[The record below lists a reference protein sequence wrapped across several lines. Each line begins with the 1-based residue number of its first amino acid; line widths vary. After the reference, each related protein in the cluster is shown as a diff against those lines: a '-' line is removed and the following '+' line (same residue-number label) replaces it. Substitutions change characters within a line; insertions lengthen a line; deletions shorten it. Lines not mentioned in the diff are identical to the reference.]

1 MVQVLIY
8 DCRKLW
14 NNDLRTCLNLWL
26 WVDFKSLEYASI
38 SPWEFMSRFCCELW
52 TNKCQGWKYVHAN
65 THGKICKGV
74 LEATALDS
82 ILGGHRCAQLA
93 SNAST
98 WF

>member
-1 MVQVLIY
+1 
-8 DCRKLW
+8 
-14 NNDLRTCLNLWL
+14 
-26 WVDFKSLEYASI
+26 
-38 SPWEFMSRFCCELW
+38 
-52 TNKCQGWKYVHAN
+52 
-65 THGKICKGV
+65 